1 MLKDLDQSVDLLCD
15 FYNLDL
21 QLNEQ
26 IVEFLTHYYQTN
38 QYQSNFLDR
47 VDITKELT
55 GESLKTLKNLG
66 ALDEDEDEDDLESV
80 NTFTRYLLGLDQ
92 KNYIGRRDKGRITRF
107 MNKHFKWRSA
117 DCFENW
123 LKSLPMPG
131 ISGGSGWFKGF
142 GLLELLCDFYTIRLF
157 IVDILQNR
165 IGSGVLLRVNEIFAQ
180 IGTLLS
186 FYWDLLP
193 KNTDEDFIDLM
204 KVSDGNEYWELGDV
218 KWRVNSNQLE
228 LSCEIYHL
236 PIGFI
241 MKKALADSIQA
252 IINGEK
258 CVRKCIL
265 CDRIFRVPKV
275 NSNLKKYCGSGCRTK
290 ASKARS
296 ISEK

>member
-66 ALDEDEDEDDLESV
+66 ALDEDEDDLESV

-131 ISGGSGWFKGF
+131 ISGWFKGF

-228 LSCEIYHL
+228 L
-236 PIGFI
+236 
-241 MKKALADSIQA
+241 
-252 IINGEK
+252 K